1 MVDLAREKAHG
12 DFIRA
17 NRDLIRACTD
27 LSDGGLALA
36 AFELAEA
43 SGVGVTLDSGETPML
58 FGEDQAR
65 YLIACNFDQAEAL
78 MTAAGTAGVT
88 LTAVGKFGGAQVT
101 FGGTSAPLADLS
113 HSYRSTFAAT
123 FA

>member
-1 MVDLAREKAHG
+1 MIK
-12 DFIRA
+12 
-17 NRDLIRACTD
+17 ACTD

-43 SGVGVTLDSGETPML
+43 AGVGVALDAADTPTL

-78 MTAAGTAGVT
+78 MSAAAEAGLT
-88 LTAVGKFGGAQVT
+88 LTAVGKFGGSDVS
-101 FGGTSAPLADLS
+101 FGALSAPLADLS
-113 HSYRSTFAAT
+113 ATYRQTFEDTFA
-123 FA
+123 